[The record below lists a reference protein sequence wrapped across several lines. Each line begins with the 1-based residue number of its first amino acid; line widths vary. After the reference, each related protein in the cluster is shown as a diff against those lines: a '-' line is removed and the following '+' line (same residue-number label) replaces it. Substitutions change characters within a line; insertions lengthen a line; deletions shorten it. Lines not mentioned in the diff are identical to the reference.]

1 MTLFAGLDEIVSENE
16 PMAPHTWF
24 RLGGAARH
32 FLRPRNVEELK
43 EVVCRCRDNN
53 VPMYV
58 LGSGANLLV
67 DDAGVKGAVIHLMQD
82 DFREVAFTDIGVRAG
97 AGADMGKLVLRCVR
111 EGKSGLECLTGI
123 PGTVGGCVRMN
134 AGGAFGDIGS
144 SVESV
149 TVMSEEGEVFTRLRS
164 DLAFGYRSTNIA
176 SKFILSAE
184 FRLVDDDPHAILKQ
198 VKQIWIYKKNTQPLG
213 YRNAGCVFKN
223 PRGLSAGALI
233 DRAGLKGRRVGGA
246 VVSERHANFILVR
259 EGATASDVLKL
270 INIIRETVYRK
281 SEVYLELELEV
292 W

>member
-1 MTLFAGLDEIVSENE
+1 
-16 PMAPHTWF
+16 MAPHTWF

-58 LGSGANLLV
+58 LGSGASLLV

-184 FRLVDDDPHAILKQ
+184 FRLADDDPHAILKQ